1 MGWMRMATAA
11 LAAAIC
17 AAPAAAQSPGY
28 GGGRLPSAAVP
39 RAGYVPT
46 LGIALQPR
54 GDRMA
59 LRFDTSLRCGR
70 TSYDIVGRTLA
81 AFDGRIFNA
90 SAARRLRIPGGR
102 IDYAWTLA
110 GQADGTIASGT
121 LRITGTRVAGGR
133 TTGCDRKPSRRFNAR
148 IAAPAPAGAP
158 RPPGGAAYGGLS
170 AIRVADGLRAP
181 VILKATSSGRRVAA
195 RWTAL
200 ARCGRSPRAELVN
213 FTPSMRIGARGGFSR
228 AERFAVRYSDALAR
242 YRVRFAG
249 RVSGEGARGTLRM
262 RVRVFTRSGGRL
274 LTRCDTRTRAWT
286 AGLLR
291 TLPPTPG
298 TTPPPPGT
306 PTPAPTPTPTP
317 QPRTPIPG
325 EWSLNMT
332 SDPTD
337 YIGQGRTWSHGP
349 PADRVSASGTRQLV
363 SFHIETADQTNGG
376 WWDTEFAAPPGG
388 QLAAGASYE
397 ARRYPFNDG
406 AAGFAH
412 GGMGRGCNTLTAT
425 FTIHELTFDPD
436 GTLRNFRAD
445 FEQHCEGG
453 EAALRGT
460 WVFRAA

>member
-1 MGWMRMATAA
+1 M
-11 LAAAIC
+11 
-17 AAPAAAQSPGY
+17 
-28 GGGRLPSAAVP
+28 
-39 RAGYVPT
+39 
-46 LGIALQPR
+46 
-54 GDRMA
+54 
-59 LRFDTSLRCGR
+59 
-70 TSYDIVGRTLA
+70 
-81 AFDGRIFNA
+81 
-90 SAARRLRIPGGR
+90 
-102 IDYAWTLA
+102 
-110 GQADGTIASGT
+110 
-121 LRITGTRVAGGR
+121 
-133 TTGCDRKPSRRFNAR
+133 
-148 IAAPAPAGAP
+148 
-158 RPPGGAAYGGLS
+158 
-170 AIRVADGLRAP
+170 
-181 VILKATSSGRRVAA
+181 
-195 RWTAL
+195 
-200 ARCGRSPRAELVN
+200 
-213 FTPSMRIGARGGFSR
+213 
-228 AERFAVRYSDALAR
+228 
-242 YRVRFAG
+242 
-249 RVSGEGARGTLRM
+249 
-262 RVRVFTRSGGRL
+262 
-274 LTRCDTRTRAWT
+274 
-286 AGLLR
+286 
-291 TLPPTPG
+291 
-298 TTPPPPGT
+298 
-306 PTPAPTPTPTP
+306 PTPAPTPTP